1 MRDER
6 DIGLNN
12 PLQYIFIA
20 FILSS
25 FFYKTYSSDK
35 LLAII
40 IVSSFLCLLLFYK
53 GMTIGIILTLFFAV
67 GLYNNILFYDY
78 TLREI
83 EEIRVESIKSYYVI
97 GKASGRLVY
106 LDIEKEDLKVGD
118 KILAKGKFKS
128 EKDISRGIIGEYEVN
143 SYTVEKKDLISK
155 LYNQREILYN
165 AIKSRLGQR
174 KAGFITSVAFGYSE
188 ALDSEDRA
196 DMKVFGI
203 SHAVAVSGLH
213 MALVYG
219 MLKSVFGTK
228 ISLVIAFLYVLFTG
242 ASPST
247 VRAFTMIF
255 IMNFALVVKRNYNS
269 LAAISLAGIIL
280 LLKNPYDLFALG
292 FQLSFL
298 ATLGIILFNKNI
310 NKKLYKLPQ
319 YFRKAISVSISSQIL
334 TIPVLIYSFSE
345 FSLNF
350 LIGNILILPFINILV
365 VLGNSLLIVYKFKFI
380 FNYVLYLCYF
390 CIKAIDNIMD
400 FLWSYKIEVLYL
412 NFTVAYFYSILLIT
426 YYFYKKN
433 YKRFIILPI
442 MALIYIGIITYNPV
456 PNIKYY
462 REGGILV
469 SFKGERVLIQTK
481 SIIDKIKLKRITMA
495 NKVYKE
501 FFKIN
506 IGDDIRIRKESKNY
520 ILDIDGKEYMLLV
533 NKEKINGEYD
543 IIDFSTG
550 ELQEV
555 IIFDKK
561 VISR

>member
-53 GMTIGIILTLFFAV
+53 GMTIGIILTLFFVV

-155 LYNQREILYN
+155 LYNQREILYD

-219 MLKSVFGTK
+219 MLKSVFGAK

>member
-155 LYNQREILYN
+155 LYNQREILYD

-219 MLKSVFGTK
+219 MLKSVFGAK

>member
-53 GMTIGIILTLFFAV
+53 GMTIGIILTLFFVV

-481 SIIDKIKLKRITMA
+481 SIIDKIKLKRITMV

>member
-53 GMTIGIILTLFFAV
+53 GMTIGIILTLFFVV

-155 LYNQREILYN
+155 LYNQREILYD

-481 SIIDKIKLKRITMA
+481 SIIDKIKLKRITMV

>member
-53 GMTIGIILTLFFAV
+53 GMTIGIILTLFFVV

-155 LYNQREILYN
+155 LYNQREILYD

-219 MLKSVFGTK
+219 MLKSVFGAK

-495 NKVYKE
+495 DKVYKE

-506 IGDDIRIRKESKNY
+506 IGDNIRIRKESKNY

>member
-155 LYNQREILYN
+155 LYNQREILYD

-495 NKVYKE
+495 DKVYKE

-506 IGDDIRIRKESKNY
+506 IGDNIRIRKESKNY

>member
-155 LYNQREILYN
+155 LYNQREILYD

-219 MLKSVFGTK
+219 MLKSVFGAK

-495 NKVYKE
+495 DKVYKE

-506 IGDDIRIRKESKNY
+506 IGDNIRIRKESKNY

>member
-143 SYTVEKKDLISK
+143 SYTVEKKDLINK

>member
-143 SYTVEKKDLISK
+143 SYTVEKKDLINK

-550 ELQEV
+550 KLQEV
-555 IIFDKK
+555 IIFNDK

>member
-155 LYNQREILYN
+155 LYNQREILYD

-219 MLKSVFGTK
+219 MLKSVFGAK

-495 NKVYKE
+495 DKVYKE

>member
-143 SYTVEKKDLISK
+143 SYTVEKKDLINK

-219 MLKSVFGTK
+219 MLKSVFGAK

-481 SIIDKIKLKRITMA
+481 SIIDKIKLKRITMV

>member
-53 GMTIGIILTLFFAV
+53 GMTIGIILTLFFVV

-143 SYTVEKKDLISK
+143 SYTVEKKDLINK

-219 MLKSVFGTK
+219 MLKSVFGAK

-495 NKVYKE
+495 DKVYKE

-506 IGDDIRIRKESKNY
+506 IGDNIRIRKESKNY

>member
-495 NKVYKE
+495 DKGYKE

>member
-143 SYTVEKKDLISK
+143 SYTVEKKDLINK

-219 MLKSVFGTK
+219 MLKSCSIWK
-228 ISLVIAFLYVLFTG
+228 
-242 ASPST
+242 
-247 VRAFTMIF
+247 
-255 IMNFALVVKRNYNS
+255 
-269 LAAISLAGIIL
+269 
-280 LLKNPYDLFALG
+280 
-292 FQLSFL
+292 FQ
-298 ATLGIILFNKNI
+298 G
-310 NKKLYKLPQ
+310 
-319 YFRKAISVSISSQIL
+319 
-334 TIPVLIYSFSE
+334 
-345 FSLNF
+345 
-350 LIGNILILPFINILV
+350 
-365 VLGNSLLIVYKFKFI
+365 
-380 FNYVLYLCYF
+380 
-390 CIKAIDNIMD
+390 
-400 FLWSYKIEVLYL
+400 
-412 NFTVAYFYSILLIT
+412 
-426 YYFYKKN
+426 
-433 YKRFIILPI
+433 
-442 MALIYIGIITYNPV
+442 
-456 PNIKYY
+456 
-462 REGGILV
+462 
-469 SFKGERVLIQTK
+469 
-481 SIIDKIKLKRITMA
+481 
-495 NKVYKE
+495 
-501 FFKIN
+501 
-506 IGDDIRIRKESKNY
+506 
-520 ILDIDGKEYMLLV
+520 
-533 NKEKINGEYD
+533 
-543 IIDFSTG
+543 
-550 ELQEV
+550 
-555 IIFDKK
+555 
-561 VISR
+561 

>member
-143 SYTVEKKDLISK
+143 SYTVEKKDLINK

-495 NKVYKE
+495 DKVYKE

>member
-143 SYTVEKKDLISK
+143 SYTVEKKDLINK

-481 SIIDKIKLKRITMA
+481 SIIDKIKLKRITMV

>member
-53 GMTIGIILTLFFAV
+53 GMTIGIILTLFFVV

-219 MLKSVFGTK
+219 MLKSVFGAK

-495 NKVYKE
+495 DKVYKE

-506 IGDDIRIRKESKNY
+506 IGDNIRIRKESKNY

>member
-219 MLKSVFGTK
+219 MLKSVFGAK